1 MNEWL
6 PPGLWLPPSLVHQV
20 CLCSL
25 QGLGFMYS
33 TGIGVN
39 SSQAK
44 VRTYVLEN
52 TVSHLFLN
60 EIYVLEIIK
69 ATYKEIL
76 LLQCESN
83 NSWSVCFCVCVF
95 TENTVVRVCFDRF
108 PPGSS
113 LLHIRCSGRTPFRTN
128 DNGMM

>member
-1 MNEWL
+1 
-6 PPGLWLPPSLVHQV
+6 
-20 CLCSL
+20 
-25 QGLGFMYS
+25 MYS

-76 LLQCESN
+76 LL
-83 NSWSVCFCVCVF
+83 
-95 TENTVVRVCFDRF
+95 
-108 PPGSS
+108 
-113 LLHIRCSGRTPFRTN
+113 
-128 DNGMM
+128 